1 VKRTFVLV
9 ITLLFTVSGL
19 LAIDHSGE
27 ITSDEIWYA
36 ADEHLLTGQ
45 TFVKAGATL
54 TIQAGTTIKSNEDD
68 GAGLAPAL
76 VIERGAMIMAEGRA
90 DAPITF
96 TTVLTPDEMLDPRG
110 NWGGII
116 ILGDA
121 PIAVDGGTSFVEGLE
136 GIPYGGNN
144 PDDNSGVMRYVRVW
158 HGGRSIGQDNEINGI
173 TLAGVGRGT
182 TIEYCE
188 VALNLDDGFE
198 MFGGTVDLKY
208 CDVLFVGDDA
218 FDVDEGYQG
227 RGQFLFAMVGAD
239 AGNRAHEMDS
249 KTNGDLNSTPRSH
262 PQWYNVTLVGSGD
275 ANATADNDQILRLRE
290 GLGGEFGNYIVVDG
304 KEDGLRNS
312 DNGSEVVTSDWATAQ
327 AAGYPDYL
335 YWSPNNIING
345 CFGSQFTDD
354 YGLTALD
361 VDPQLAS
368 LDGRESGGI
377 IDPRPATNGP
387 AYDNV
392 DTVPVDDF
400 FTQTNFKGA
409 FGSHN
414 WLEGFSWL
422 DENNRL
428 GTTSMAITHSGDI
441 TSDETWYAADEH
453 LLTGQTFVKAG
464 ATLTIQ
470 AGTTIK
476 SNEDDGAGLA
486 PALVIERGAM
496 IMAEGRADAPI
507 TFTTVL
513 TPDEMLDPRGNWGG
527 IIILGDAPIAVDGG
541 TSFVEGL
548 EGIPYGGNNPDDNS
562 GVMRYV
568 RVWHGGRSI
577 GQDNEI
583 NGITLAGVG
592 RGTTIEYCEV
602 ALNLDDGFEMFGGT
616 VDLKYCD
623 VLFVG
628 DDAFDVDEGYQGRGQ
643 FLFAM
648 VGADA
653 GNRAHEM
660 DSKTNGDLN
669 STPRSHPQ
677 WYNVTLVGSGDANAT
692 ADNDQILRLREG
704 LGGEFGN
711 YIVVDGKEDGLRNSD
726 NGSEVVTSDW
736 ATAQAAGYPDYLYWS
751 PNNIINGC
759 FGSQFTD
766 DYGLTALDVDPQL
779 ASLDGRESGGII
791 DPRPATNGPAY
802 DNVDTVPVDD
812 FFTQTNFKGAF
823 GSHNWL
829 EGFSWLDENGRLGF
843 LATDEGGIEVPESS
857 RLLGNYPNP
866 FNPSTTIRFE
876 LANAGAVKLT
886 VFDVTGRLVNEIN
899 AGQMGQGIQ
908 QISWNANSASGDLST
923 TGLYIY
929 QIQTA
934 DETLTGKM
942 MLLK

>member
-1 VKRTFVLV
+1 MKRKLLV
-9 ITLLFTVSGL
+9 A
-19 LAIDHSGE
+19 LAILTLISNLFAIEHSGD
-27 ITSDEIWYA
+27 ITADETWFA

-45 TFVKAGATL
+45 TFVKSGATL
-54 TIQAGTTIKSNEDD
+54 TIEAGTTIKSNEDD

-76 VIERGAMIMAEGRA
+76 VIEKGAMIMAVGTA

-96 TTVLTPDEMLDPRG
+96 TTVLTADEMLDPRG

-121 PIAVDGGTSFVEGLE
+121 PIAVDGGSSFVEGLE
-136 GIPYGGNN
+136 GIPYGGTDA
-144 PDDNSGVMRYVRVW
+144 DDNSGVLKYVRVW
-158 HGGRSIGQDNEINGI
+158 HGGRSIGQDNEINGV
-173 TLAGVGRGT
+173 TLAGVGNGT
-182 TIEYCE
+182 TIEHVE
-188 VALNLDDGFE
+188 VAFNLDDGFE

-208 CDVLFVGDDA
+208 CNVLFVGDDA

-262 PQWYNVTLVGSGD
+262 PQWYNVTLVGSGS
-275 ANATADNDQILRLRE
+275 ATATADNDQVARLRE
-290 GLGGEFGNYIVVDG
+290 GLGGEFGNYILIDG
-304 KEDGLRNS
+304 KEDGVKNS
-312 DNGSEVVTSDWATAQ
+312 DNGSEVVTSDWATAE

-335 YWSPNNIING
+335 YWSPNNIISG
-345 CFGSQFTDD
+345 MPSAQFSGD
-354 YGLTALD
+354 YGLTSLD
-361 VDPQLAS
+361 LDPQLAS
-368 LDGRESGGI
+368 LDGRETGGM
-377 IDPRPATNGP
+377 IDPRPAADGP

-392 DTVPVDDF
+392 DTVPTDDF

-409 FGSHN
+409 FGGYN
-414 WLEGFSWL
+414 WLEGYSWL
-422 DENNRL
+422 DEQERL

-453 LLTGQTFVKAG
+453 LLTGQTFVKSG

-486 PALVIERGAM
+486 PALVIEKDAM
-496 IMAEGRADAPI
+496 IMAVGTADAPI

-513 TPDEMLDPRGNWGG
+513 TEDEMLDPRGNWGG

-541 TSFVEGL
+541 SSFVEGL
-548 EGIPYGGNNPDDNS
+548 EGIPYGGTDADDNS
-562 GVMRYV
+562 GMLKYV

-616 VDLKYCD
+616 VDLKYCN

-677 WYNVTLVGSGDANAT
+677 WYNVTLVGSGSATAT
-692 ADNDQILRLREG
+692 ADNDQVVRLREG

-711 YIVVDGKEDGLRNSD
+711 YIVVNGKEDGLKNSD

-736 ATAQAAGYPDYLYWS
+736 ATAEAAGYPDYLYWS
-751 PNNIINGC
+751 PNNIISGMP
-759 FGSQFTD
+759 SAQFSG
-766 DYGLTALDVDPQL
+766 DYGLTSLDLDPQL
-779 ASLDGRESGGII
+779 ASLDGRETGGII
-791 DPRPATNGPAY
+791 DPRPATDGPAY

-812 FFTQTNFKGAF
+812 FFTQTDFKGAF
-823 GSHNWL
+823 GDDLWMAPY
-829 EGFSWLDENGRLGF
+829 SWLTEQGRMSTVSVDDAIAF
-843 LATDEGGIEVPESS
+843 QVPESS

-866 FNPSTTIRFE
+866 FNPTTNIRFD
-876 LANAGAVKLT
+876 LAIPGEVTLS
-886 VFDVTGRLVNEIN
+886 VFDVKGRLVSEMSM
-899 AGQMGQGIQ
+899 GQMDRGIQ
-908 QISWNANSASGDLST
+908 QITWNAGQDLTS

-929 QIQTA
+929 KIHSPQS
-934 DETLTGKM
+934 TLTGKM